1 MDSDEAPPPPYSR
14 VDPLIA
20 HENSNAAAA
29 AEVSRVLLRLCGGD
43 AALGGTPS
51 SPGSSSV
58 GGDPLTSSAGL
69 PAHFTSAAGY
79 FAERPPPTSSHEGQ
93 IVDHCVAI
101 YPRSQAKDFPRRPR
115 CWNSRTQD
123 ITQQDWDVFLRHL
136 FPPHLGLASTSA
148 QLPRQLRAEIQRD
161 RKDRPQETD
170 EERKRR
176 VAAVIMEWNQYF
188 FEPRSA
194 RVMYVYVLD
203 PQNAPRSSLCPRCY
217 PAATKATRETR
228 ENRENRVA
236 QASDAGRGRSQP
248 SPSPVPPAAAEQ
260 HAAPPATPVHA
271 PVPYAYPTYPTPPAP
286 YAPYGPPA
294 VYNPAVYPA
303 HVYPYPTQQPPPPPA
318 PYPQPPPWGWSAPPY
333 GAPYQ
338 DTSTSKGGP
347 LGWIASLASQA
358 QKYGERFTEQA
369 QLYGDQISAQA
380 QHYGRQV
387 EEQAFGHSRWCE
399 EQASYQGRKAEDTFT
414 GFVNPSRDD
423 WIANQPPKLGYP
435 QTTSAYTPAAATP
448 PTVTTPQRAMTALSE
463 RPRRASIDSEASD
476 LSFSS
481 IDSLSTTSDLSASD
495 LTTVRAQ
502 LLSLNDHHD
511 RELYEAAVGLRRQLD
526 LLQQSRR
533 QTRASG
539 RSGWRHGWRRWE
551 SPHEQHQKETDK
563 RIVKE
568 ETRATRKAFRD
579 VLRRAREE
587 QREKRRIKRS
597 RRRQEQ
603 RARQTQGVPEVPLEQ
618 HMQRL
623 ELDTH
628 RESQS
633 TVQSFTSIP
642 SPARSLAESEISEIS
657 SISTP
662 STKSSRSGEKSEKGE
677 KSGLEKQ
684 SKDPEKSHKEKDPD
698 RRDRGPPRR
707 N

>member
-14 VDPLIA
+14 VDPLLA
-20 HENSNAAAA
+20 QDNNSNAAAA
-29 AEVSRVLLRLCGGD
+29 AEVNRVLLRLRGGE

-51 SPGSSSV
+51 SPSSSSV
-58 GGDPLTSSAGL
+58 GGDPLSSSAV
-69 PAHFTSAAGY
+69 PAHFISAAGY
-79 FAERPPPTSSHEGQ
+79 FVERPPPTSSQEGQ

-136 FPPHLGLASTSA
+136 FPPQLGLASTSN

-170 EERKRR
+170 DERKRR

-228 ENRENRVA
+228 ENRVA
-236 QASDAGRGRSQP
+236 PASDAGRGRSQP
-248 SPSPVPPAAAEQ
+248 SPSTVPPAAEP
-260 HAAPPATPVHA
+260 HAPPANPVPA
-271 PVPYAYPTYPTPPAP
+271 PVPYAYPAYPAPPTP

-294 VYNPAVYPA
+294 VYNPTVYPA

-333 GAPYQ
+333 GTPYQ
-338 DTSTSKGGP
+338 DTSTTKGGP

-387 EEQAFGHSRWCE
+387 EEQAFGHSRWIE
-399 EQASYQGRKAEDTFT
+399 EQASYQGRKMEDAFT

-423 WIANQPPKLGYP
+423 WIANQLPKPGYP
-435 QTTSAYTPAAATP
+435 QTTPVYASAAATP
-448 PTVTTPQRAMTALSE
+448 PTVTPQRAMTAPSE
-463 RPRRASIDSEASD
+463 RPRRASMDSEASD

-526 LLQQSRR
+526 LVQQSRR
-533 QTRASG
+533 QSRASG

-587 QREKRRIKRS
+587 QREKRRLKRS

-603 RARQTQGVPEVPLEQ
+603 RARQMQGATEVPLEH

-662 STKSSRSGEKSEKGE
+662 STKSSRGGEKMAGKGEKSEKGE
-677 KSGLEKQ
+677 KSGLEKP
-684 SKDPEKSHKEKDPD
+684 SKDSEKDP
-698 RRDRGPPRR
+698 RGPRR